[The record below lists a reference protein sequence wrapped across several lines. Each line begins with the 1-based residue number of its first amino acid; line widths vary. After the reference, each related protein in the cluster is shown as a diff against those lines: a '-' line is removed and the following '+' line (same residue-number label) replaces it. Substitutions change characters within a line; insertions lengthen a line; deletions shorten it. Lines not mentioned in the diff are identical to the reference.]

1 MNWKNVVN
9 LLRVELKSGRLLRG
23 GRFSM
28 WENKLLTYGLYGLAI
43 ALGIAVGALFG
54 YFFSFVPPVDSQL
67 RNTFQQ
73 GLLSIFFSVPTF
85 ILIFSLVFTMMQQ
98 IQRSGTKFSTQA
110 PYWLPITW
118 EEHTLASIL
127 SNLLGFPLIVTA
139 FVSSALIAVSLFTGQ
154 VMFAVLSVFAA
165 LASAFMASTITEMF
179 RILQVRFT
187 GAVYKSSGRAAVW
200 VRFAGTL
207 AFFIVFYI
215 VYFYVISGVGAL
227 GFFQTVVA
235 VQNVVWFV
243 PFIWLGVAL
252 YSFISG
258 FFVEAVIFVM
268 LSALFILVLF
278 YGALLLNRKF
288 GLYEPPAIT
297 VSRGAY
303 APRSGF
309 LGRLGFSTTEAA
321 LIRKDFKAFTR
332 RRELTYIFVLPIVF
346 VLVPLMQ
353 SFSSSQMPSS
363 SSFSSLFQIVYGSLL
378 PVAIFSIFLGGII
391 VGEEGHAIWRVYAS
405 PISAESLVKSKYF
418 FIIFFGTL
426 VTIIVGTVDTL
437 AFHSSTDLAF
447 VAFLEG
453 FLLMFPLAAIS
464 LSIGLMGPDFRE
476 EPRPRFIKVE
486 WSLLNMILCFIAAI
500 GIVSPFIPVAIS
512 SIFASGSQNDLFLPL
527 GISTVISIIV
537 TTIAYRI
544 AVSNARGLLLK
555 AQM

>member
-23 GRFSM
+23 SRLSM
-28 WENKLLTYGLYGLAI
+28 WENKLLTYGLYGGAV

-54 YFFSFVPPVDSQL
+54 YFFSFVPPADSQL

-187 GAVYKSSGRAAVW
+187 GAVYRSSGRAAVW
-200 VRFAGTL
+200 VRFVGTI
-207 AFFIVFYI
+207 AFFIVFYV

-258 FFVEAVIFVM
+258 FFVEAVIFAM

-278 YGALLLNRKF
+278 YGALLLNRRF

-309 LGRLGFSTTEAA
+309 LGKLGFSTTEAA

-353 SFSSSQMPSS
+353 SFGSAQTPSS
-363 SSFSSLFQIVYGSLL
+363 SGFSSLFQIVYGSLL

-391 VGEEGHAIWRVYAS
+391 VGEEGHAVWRIDAS

-437 AFHSSTDLAF
+437 AFHSSADLAF
-447 VAFLEG
+447 VAFVEG

-486 WSLLNMILCFIAAI
+486 WSLLNMILCFIAVI
-500 GIVSPFIPVAIS
+500 GIVSPFIPAAIL
-512 SIFASGSQNDLFLPL
+512 SIFASGSQIDLFLPL
-527 GISTVISIIV
+527 GISAVISIIV

-555 AQM
+555 APV

>member
-1 MNWKNVVN
+1 
-9 LLRVELKSGRLLRG
+9 
-23 GRFSM
+23 M
-28 WENKLLTYGLYGLAI
+28 WENKLLTYGLYGGAV

-54 YFFSFVPPVDSQL
+54 YFFSFVPPADSQL

-187 GAVYKSSGRAAVW
+187 GAVYRSSGRAAVW
-200 VRFAGTL
+200 VRFVGTM
-207 AFFIVFYI
+207 AFFIVFYV
-215 VYFYVISGVGAL
+215 VYFYVVSGVGAL

-258 FFVEAVIFVM
+258 FFVEAAIFAM
-268 LSALFILVLF
+268 LSVLFILILF
-278 YGALLLNRKF
+278 YGGLLLNRRF

-309 LGRLGFSTTEAA
+309 LGKLGFSTSEAA

-346 VLVPLMQ
+346 ILVPLMQ
-353 SFSSSQMPSS
+353 SFGSAQSS
-363 SSFSSLFQIVYGSLL
+363 SSGFSSLFQIVYGSLL

-391 VGEEGHAIWRVYAS
+391 VGEEGHAVWRIYAS

-437 AFHSSTDLAF
+437 AFHASTDLAF
-447 VAFLEG
+447 VAFVEG
-453 FLLMFPLAAIS
+453 FMLMFPLAAIS

-476 EPRPRFIKVE
+476 EPRPRFIKVQ

-500 GIVSPFIPVAIS
+500 GIVSPFIPAAIS
-512 SIFASGSQNDLFLPL
+512 SIFAAGSQSDLFLPL
-527 GISTVISIIV
+527 VANAVISMIV

-544 AVSNARGLLLK
+544 AVSNARGLLLR
-555 AQM
+555 AQL